1 MFTLY
6 QQPAASVDFGW
17 EIGGPLLLIVVL
29 LAIGIPMWVSMGI
42 GVIALLHFTEVL
54 PLHLLGESLF
64 DGMDAFA
71 LIAIPLF
78 ILTGDV
84 LVRTGLSNKLL
95 DIAEATAGSFRSG
108 FGSST
113 VLGCGFF
120 SCISGSDAAGCAALG
135 RMTIDRLAEAGY
147 PRAYAAALV
156 ASGSC
161 TGILIPPSI
170 AYIVI
175 GLILGISAS
184 TLFVAAII
192 PGILVLLAIMTTNI
206 VVNRIKG
213 YEHSSRKFS
222 VSNWA
227 RTVWSGRYA
236 LLVPIIIL
244 GGIYSGIFTPTEAA
258 AVTVVTT
265 ITIGLVQGSLKF
277 GDFPDM
283 LVSSAKVN
291 GVILPT
297 VALSLPLAE
306 ALGALSVPQ
315 YFIEQVLS
323 ITDSYTLILLLIIG
337 ILIIAGCLM
346 EAVPN
351 IVLIAPVLLPLS
363 QEIGMDEIHFCIL
376 MVTSLGIGFITPPIG
391 LNLFVISG
399 VTGESI
405 LHVASHVFPYVF
417 AMLCVAILIAFV
429 PELSLALLNRSP

>member
-1 MFTLY
+1 MYNLY
-6 QQPAASVDFGW
+6 QQPAVAFEFGW
-17 EIGGPLLLIVVL
+17 DVGGPLLLIVGL
-29 LAIGIPMWVSMGI
+29 LFFGIPMWVSMGI
-42 GVIALLHFTEVL
+42 GVIAMLYFTEVL

-64 DGMDAFA
+64 EGMDAFA
-71 LIAIPLF
+71 LIAVPLF

-95 DIAEATAGSFRSG
+95 DIAEATAGGFRSG

-135 RMTIDRLAEAGY
+135 RMTINRLTNSGY
-147 PRAYAAALV
+147 PRSYAAALV

-184 TLFVAAII
+184 TLFVAAVVPGVII
-192 PGILVLLAIMTTNI
+192 LLSIMVTNVL
-206 VVNRIKG
+206 VNRIRG
-213 YEHSSRKFS
+213 YENSTSRFS
-222 VSNWA
+222 IKKWFK
-227 RTVWSGRYA
+227 TVWDGRYA
-236 LLVPIIIL
+236 LLVPFIIL

-258 AVTVVTT
+258 AVAVVLI
-265 ITIGLVQGSLKF
+265 ITIGLIQGTLTLK
-277 GDFPDM
+277 DFPEM

-323 ITDSYTLILLLIIG
+323 ITENYNYILLLIIG
-337 ILIIAGCLM
+337 ILIIAGCVM

-351 IVLIAPVLLPLS
+351 IVLIAPVLYPLS
-363 QEIGMDEIHFCIL
+363 QQIGMNEVHFCIL

-405 LHVASHVFPYVF
+405 LNVAKYVFPYVF

-429 PELSLALLNRSP
+429 PELSLVLLGR

>member
-1 MFTLY
+1 MYNLY
-6 QQPAASVDFGW
+6 QQPAVAFDFGW
-17 EIGGPLLLIVVL
+17 DVGGPLLLIVAL
-29 LAIGIPMWVSMGI
+29 LIFGIPMWVSMGI
-42 GVIALLHFTEVL
+42 GVIAMLYFTEVL

-64 DGMDAFA
+64 EGMDAFA
-71 LIAIPLF
+71 LIAVPLF

-95 DIAEATAGSFRSG
+95 DIAEATAGGFRSG

-135 RMTIDRLAEAGY
+135 RMTINRLTKSGY
-147 PRAYAAALV
+147 PRSYAAALV

-184 TLFVAAII
+184 TLFVAAVVPGVII
-192 PGILVLLAIMTTNI
+192 LISIMVTNVL
-206 VVNRIKG
+206 VNRIRG
-213 YEHSSRKFS
+213 YENSTSQFS
-222 VSNWA
+222 IRHWLK
-227 RTVWSGRYA
+227 TVWDGRYA
-236 LLVPIIIL
+236 LLVPFIIL

-258 AVTVVTT
+258 AVAVISI
-265 ITIGLVQGSLKF
+265 ITIGLFQGTLTLK
-277 GDFPDM
+277 DFPEM

-323 ITDSYTLILLLIIG
+323 ITENYNYILLLIIG
-337 ILIIAGCLM
+337 ILIIAGCVM

-351 IVLIAPVLLPLS
+351 IVLIAPVLYPLS
-363 QEIGMDEIHFCIL
+363 QQIGMNEVHFCIL

-405 LHVASHVFPYVF
+405 LNVAKYVFPYVF

-429 PELSLALLNRSP
+429 PELSLVLLGR

>member
-1 MFTLY
+1 MYNLY
-6 QQPAASVDFGW
+6 QQPAVAFEFGW
-17 EIGGPLLLIVVL
+17 DVGGPLLLIVVL
-29 LAIGIPMWVSMGI
+29 LIFGIPMWVSMGI
-42 GVIALLHFTEVL
+42 GVIAMLFFTDVL

-64 DGMDAFA
+64 EGMDAFA
-71 LIAIPLF
+71 LIAVPLF

-95 DIAEATAGSFRSG
+95 DIAEATAGGFRSG

-135 RMTIDRLAEAGY
+135 RMTINRLTKSGY
-147 PRAYAAALV
+147 PRSYAAALV

-184 TLFVAAII
+184 TLFVAAVVPGVII
-192 PGILVLLAIMTTNI
+192 LISIMVTNVL
-206 VVNRIKG
+206 VNRIRG
-213 YEHSSRKFS
+213 YENSTSQFS
-222 VSNWA
+222 IRHWLK
-227 RTVWSGRYA
+227 TVWDGRYA
-236 LLVPIIIL
+236 LLVPFIIL

-258 AVTVVTT
+258 AVAVISI
-265 ITIGLVQGSLKF
+265 ITIGLFQGTLTLK
-277 GDFPDM
+277 DFPEM

-323 ITDSYTLILLLIIG
+323 ITENYNYILLLIIG
-337 ILIIAGCLM
+337 ILIIAGCVM

-351 IVLIAPVLLPLS
+351 IVLIAPFLYPLS
-363 QEIGMDEIHFCIL
+363 QQ
-376 MVTSLGIGFITPPIG
+376 
-391 LNLFVISG
+391 
-399 VTGESI
+399 
-405 LHVASHVFPYVF
+405 
-417 AMLCVAILIAFV
+417 
-429 PELSLALLNRSP
+429 

>member
-135 RMTIDRLAEAGY
+135 RMTIDRLTEAGY

-192 PGILVLLAIMTTNI
+192 PGVLVLLSIMTTNI

-222 VSNWA
+222 ASHWA

-315 YFIEQVLS
+315 YFIEQVLT
-323 ITDSYTLILLLIIG
+323 ITDSYTFILLLIIG

-351 IVLIAPVLLPLS
+351 IV
-363 QEIGMDEIHFCIL
+363 
-376 MVTSLGIGFITPPIG
+376 
-391 LNLFVISG
+391 
-399 VTGESI
+399 
-405 LHVASHVFPYVF
+405 
-417 AMLCVAILIAFV
+417 
-429 PELSLALLNRSP
+429 

>member
-1 MFTLY
+1 MYELY
-6 QQPAASVDFGW
+6 QQPAVALDFGW
-17 EIGGPLLLIVVL
+17 DVAGPLLFIVFLLIL
-29 LAIGIPMWVSMGI
+29 GIPMWVSMGI
-42 GVIALLHFTEVL
+42 GSIALLHFTEVL
-54 PLHLLGESLF
+54 PVRLLGESLF
-64 DGMDAFA
+64 EGMDAFA
-71 LIAIPLF
+71 LIAVPLF

-95 DIAEATAGSFRSG
+95 NVAEATAGSFRSG
-108 FGSST
+108 FGTST

-135 RMTIDRLAEAGY
+135 RMTMDRLTEAGY
-147 PRAYAAALV
+147 PRSYAAALV

-192 PGILVLLAIMTTNI
+192 PGILVLVAIMITNVI
-206 VVNRIKG
+206 VNRTKN
-213 YEHSSRKFS
+213 YEHSMARFSFANWRKVAWDS
-222 VSNWA
+222 K
-227 RTVWSGRYA
+227 YA
-236 LLVPIIIL
+236 LMVPVIIL
-244 GGIYSGIFTPTEAA
+244 GGIYSGTFTPTEAA
-258 AVTVVTT
+258 AVTVVLT
-265 ITIGLVQGSLKF
+265 ISIGLFQGTLKF
-277 GDFPDM
+277 EDFPDM

-323 ITDSYTLILLLIIG
+323 LTENYYLILLIIIG
-337 ILIIAGCLM
+337 ILVVAGLVM

-351 IVLIAPVLLPLS
+351 IVLIAPVLFPLS
-363 QEIGMDEIHFCIL
+363 QQIGMDPIHFCIL

-405 LHVASHVFPYVF
+405 LDVSKHVFPFVF
-417 AMLCVAILIAFV
+417 AMFCVAVLIALV
-429 PELSLALLNRSP
+429 PEISLILLDR

>member
-1 MFTLY
+1 MYNLY
-6 QQPAASVDFGW
+6 QQPAVAFEFGW
-17 EIGGPLLLIVVL
+17 DVGGPLLLIVAL
-29 LAIGIPMWVSMGI
+29 LIFGIPMWICMGI
-42 GVIALLHFTEVL
+42 GVIAMLFFTEVL

-64 DGMDAFA
+64 EGMDAFA
-71 LIAIPLF
+71 LIAVPLF

-95 DIAEATAGSFRSG
+95 DIAEATAGGFRSG

-135 RMTIDRLAEAGY
+135 RMTINRLTDAGY
-147 PRAYAAALV
+147 PRSYAAALV

-184 TLFVAAII
+184 TLFVAAVVPGVII
-192 PGILVLLAIMTTNI
+192 LISIMVTNV
-206 VVNRIKG
+206 VVNRIRG
-213 YEHSSRKFS
+213 YENSARRFS
-222 VSNWA
+222 FSNWIT
-227 RTVWSGRYA
+227 TVWDGRYA
-236 LLVPIIIL
+236 LLVPFIIL

-258 AVTVVTT
+258 AVAVVLI
-265 ITIGLVQGSLKF
+265 ITIGLVQGTLKLK
-277 GDFPDM
+277 DFPEM

-323 ITDSYTLILLLIIG
+323 ITENYHYILLLIIG
-337 ILIIAGCLM
+337 ILIIAGCVM

-351 IVLIAPVLLPLS
+351 IVLIAPVLFPLS
-363 QEIGMDEIHFCIL
+363 QQIGMDQVHFCIL

-405 LHVASHVFPYVF
+405 LNVAKYVFPYVF

-429 PELSLALLNRSP
+429 PQISLVLLGR

>member
-1 MFTLY
+1 MYNLY
-6 QQPAASVDFGW
+6 QQPGVAFEYGW
-17 EIGGPLLLIVVL
+17 DVGGPLLLIVVL
-29 LAIGIPMWVSMGI
+29 LALGIPMWVCMGV
-42 GVIALLHFTEVL
+42 GVIAMLIFTEVL

-64 DGMDAFA
+64 EGMDAFA
-71 LIAIPLF
+71 LIAVPLF

-95 DIAEATAGSFRSG
+95 DIAEATAGGFRSG

-135 RMTIDRLAEAGY
+135 RMTIKRLTNAGY
-147 PRAYAAALV
+147 PRSYAAALV

-184 TLFVAAII
+184 TLFIAAIV
-192 PGILVLLAIMTTNI
+192 PGVIVLISIMITNI
-206 VVNRIKG
+206 LMNRIRG
-213 YEHSSRKFS
+213 YENSTQKFS
-222 VSNWA
+222 IKHWLKTIWN
-227 RTVWSGRYA
+227 GRYA
-236 LLVPIIIL
+236 LLVPCIIL

-258 AVTVVTT
+258 AVAVVLI
-265 ITIGLVQGSLKF
+265 ITIGLLQGTLKLS
-277 GDFPDM
+277 DFPEM

-306 ALGALSVPQ
+306 ALGALSLPQ
-315 YFIEQVLS
+315 YFIEQVLLL
-323 ITDSYTLILLLIIG
+323 TENYNYILLLIIG
-337 ILIIAGCLM
+337 ILIIAGCVM

-351 IVLIAPVLLPLS
+351 IVLIAPVLYPLS
-363 QEIGMDEIHFCIL
+363 QQIGMDQIHFCIL

-405 LHVASHVFPYVF
+405 LNVAKFVFPYVF
-417 AMLCVAILIAFV
+417 AMLCVAVLIAFV
-429 PELSLALLNRSP
+429 PQISLVLLER

>member
-1 MFTLY
+1 MYNLY
-6 QQPAASVDFGW
+6 QQPAVAFEFGW
-17 EIGGPLLLIVVL
+17 DVGGPLLLIVAL
-29 LAIGIPMWVSMGI
+29 LIFGIPMWICMGI
-42 GVIALLHFTEVL
+42 GVIAMLFFTEVL

-64 DGMDAFA
+64 EGMDAFA
-71 LIAIPLF
+71 LIAVPLF

-95 DIAEATAGSFRSG
+95 DIAEATAGGFRSG

-135 RMTIDRLAEAGY
+135 RMTINRLTDAGY
-147 PRAYAAALV
+147 PRSYAAALV

-184 TLFVAAII
+184 TLFVAAVVPGVII
-192 PGILVLLAIMTTNI
+192 LISIMVTNV
-206 VVNRIKG
+206 VVNRIRG
-213 YEHSSRKFS
+213 YENSKRRFS
-222 VSNWA
+222 FSNWIT
-227 RTVWSGRYA
+227 TVWDGRYA
-236 LLVPIIIL
+236 LLVPFIIL

-258 AVTVVTT
+258 AVAVVLI
-265 ITIGLVQGSLKF
+265 ITIGLVQGTLKLK
-277 GDFPDM
+277 DFPEM

-323 ITDSYTLILLLIIG
+323 ITENYHYILLLIIG
-337 ILIIAGCLM
+337 ILIIAGCVM

-351 IVLIAPVLLPLS
+351 IVLIAPVLFPLS
-363 QEIGMDEIHFCIL
+363 QQIGMDQVHFCIL

-405 LHVASHVFPYVF
+405 LNVAKYVFPYVF

-429 PELSLALLNRSP
+429 PQISLVLLGR

>member
-1 MFTLY
+1 MYNLY
-6 QQPAASVDFGW
+6 QQPAVAFEFGW
-17 EIGGPLLLIVVL
+17 DVGGPLLLIVAL
-29 LAIGIPMWVSMGI
+29 LIFGIPMWICMGI
-42 GVIALLHFTEVL
+42 GVIAMLFFTEVL

-64 DGMDAFA
+64 EGMDAFA
-71 LIAIPLF
+71 LIAVPLF

-95 DIAEATAGSFRSG
+95 DIAEATAGGFRSG

-135 RMTIDRLAEAGY
+135 RMTINRLTDAGY
-147 PRAYAAALV
+147 PRSYAAALV

-184 TLFVAAII
+184 TLFVAAVVPGVII
-192 PGILVLLAIMTTNI
+192 LISIMVTNV
-206 VVNRIKG
+206 VVNRIRG
-213 YEHSSRKFS
+213 YENSTRRFS
-222 VSNWA
+222 FSNWIT
-227 RTVWSGRYA
+227 TVWDGRYA
-236 LLVPIIIL
+236 LLVPFIIL

-258 AVTVVTT
+258 AVAVVLI
-265 ITIGLVQGSLKF
+265 ITIGLVQGTLKLK
-277 GDFPDM
+277 DFPEM

-315 YFIEQVLS
+315 YFIEQMLS
-323 ITDSYTLILLLIIG
+323 ITENYHYILLLIIG
-337 ILIIAGCLM
+337 ILIIAGCVM

-351 IVLIAPVLLPLS
+351 IVLIAPVLFPLS
-363 QEIGMDEIHFCIL
+363 QQIGMDQVHFCIL

-405 LHVASHVFPYVF
+405 LNVAKYVFPYVF

-429 PELSLALLNRSP
+429 PQISLVLLGR

>member
-1 MFTLY
+1 MYNLY
-6 QQPAASVDFGW
+6 QQPAVAFDFGW
-17 EIGGPLLLIVVL
+17 DVGGPLLLIVAL
-29 LAIGIPMWVSMGI
+29 LIFGIPMWVSMGI
-42 GVIALLHFTEVL
+42 GVIAMLLFTEVL

-64 DGMDAFA
+64 EGMDAFA
-71 LIAIPLF
+71 LIAVPLF

-95 DIAEATAGSFRSG
+95 DIAEATAGGFRSG

-135 RMTIDRLAEAGY
+135 RMTINRLTNSGY
-147 PRAYAAALV
+147 PRSYAAALV

-184 TLFVAAII
+184 TLFVAAVVPGVII
-192 PGILVLLAIMTTNI
+192 LISIMVTNVL
-206 VVNRIKG
+206 VNRIRG
-213 YEHSSRKFS
+213 YENSTSRFS
-222 VSNWA
+222 IRHWLK
-227 RTVWSGRYA
+227 TVWDGRYA
-236 LLVPIIIL
+236 LLVPFIIL

-258 AVTVVTT
+258 AVAVVLI
-265 ITIGLVQGSLKF
+265 ITIGLIQGTLTLK
-277 GDFPDM
+277 DFPEM

-323 ITDSYTLILLLIIG
+323 ITENYNYILLLIIG
-337 ILIIAGCLM
+337 ILIIAGCVM

-351 IVLIAPVLLPLS
+351 IVLIAPVLYPLS
-363 QEIGMDEIHFCIL
+363 QQIGMNEVHFCIL

-405 LHVASHVFPYVF
+405 LNVAKYVFPYVF

-429 PELSLALLNRSP
+429 PELSLVLLGR